1 MLPVRIGCVQYLNT
15 LPLIEGLRTWK
26 DCALSTAVP
35 SKLFGMLT
43 SGEVDVALASVID
56 AASLAATASGGTGGG
71 TGVPPVCLLPVG
83 MIGCDGPTLT
93 VRLFSR
99 TPIESLERVS
109 VDRDSHTSVALLHV
123 LMHRKYHRRITTVEF
138 EAHEH
143 VGWPDAVLL
152 IGDKVVTD
160 APPGGDGP
168 RGYPYQLDL
177 GAAWKELTG
186 LPFVY
191 AVWMCRAGEESS
203 RAVTAA
209 AIMLDRARRRNVMRM
224 DWLVAKRAAEKNWPA
239 DLAAQYLGDYLRFA
253 IDEPEVEAV
262 GKFLR
267 WANELGLCPLP
278 SPRWAEL
285 RAPEAEIA
293 GAPLDLDATSQ
304 GGGGGGGTH

>member
-15 LPLIEGLRTWK
+15 LPLVEGLRTWK
-26 DCALSTAVP
+26 DCSLTTAVP
-35 SKLFGMLT
+35 SKLFGMLA

-56 AASLAATASGGTGGG
+56 AASLGTSASGGAGAPA
-71 TGVPPVCLLPVG
+71 VSLLPVG

-99 TPIESLERVS
+99 TPIESLERVH

-123 LMHRKYHRRITTVEF
+123 LMHRMFHRRITTVEF

-160 APPGGDGP
+160 SPPGGP
-168 RGYPYQLDL
+168 AGYPHQLDL

-191 AVWMCRAGEESS
+191 AAWMCRAGEEGS
-203 RAVTAA
+203 RAVSAA
-209 AIMLDRARRRNVMRM
+209 AIMLDRARRRNAMRM
-224 DWLVAKRAAEKNWPA
+224 DWLISKRAGEKNWPA
-239 DLAAQYLGDYLRFA
+239 DLAATYLGSYLRFA
-253 IDEPEVEAV
+253 VDEPERQAVE
-262 GKFLR
+262 KFLR
-267 WANELGLCPLP
+267 CAHDLGLCALP
-278 SPRWAEL
+278 GARWAEIQSPPID
-285 RAPEAEIA
+285 ASA
-293 GAPLDLDATSQ
+293 GAEV
-304 GGGGGGGTH
+304 G